1 MRACPIVPQQTPPP
15 PCALSRQ
22 PALGSGVEGVMA
34 KSGLIPAREAV
45 KVLRGVGIGVEATYA
60 LARKHGV
67 RIGNRLYLPRALV
80 EGLVEGDLEAIRV
93 IREEG
98 AK

>member
-1 MRACPIVPQQTPPP
+1 MHV
-15 PCALSRQ
+15 
-22 PALGSGVEGVMA
+22 
-34 KSGLIPAREAV
+34 KEAV
-45 KVLRGVGIGVEATYA
+45 KALRAVGIGVDATYA

-67 RIGNRLYLPRALV
+67 RVGRRLYLPRALV

-98 AK
+98 RSER

>member
-1 MRACPIVPQQTPPP
+1 MTRPGLMHVKE
-15 PCALSRQ
+15 ALR
-22 PALGSGVEGVMA
+22 
-34 KSGLIPAREAV
+34 
-45 KVLRGVGIGVEATYA
+45 VLRAVGIGVEATYA

-80 EGLVEGDLEAIRV
+80 EGLVEGNPDAIRV